1 MAHFSLDLP
10 FLHNS
15 LLFSYTPTPHLVAV
29 EPEGEKAV
37 RLFKREDGR
46 VFSDVRPFTPFLLLT
61 EKDLLQDWRGDCQV
75 EPLSGSGFYR
85 YLVFVPTFPAQGRLK
100 DHLQRKTGKTP
111 NASDAPYL
119 SFNDPIH
126 QYLLLS
132 GQTLFQKVVLGDLKR
147 LQFDIET
154 YCAEGYEFS
163 NARRASDRII
173 VIALADS
180 SGWEQVISGREL
192 SEEEML
198 AEFVRMVQE
207 RDPDVIEGHN
217 LFRFDLEY
225 LETRARRLGVKL
237 ALGRDG
243 SLLRGRPSRL
253 QVAERSITYRRYDI
267 FGRHIIDTWLLAQF
281 YDIAT
286 RDLESYSLKDI
297 ARQFGLAADDRTYLP
312 PEKISWSFDHEP
324 ETLLDYALDD
334 VRETRALSDFLSPA
348 YFVQAQ
354 IFPYSYQNV
363 VLRGNATKID
373 SLFLR
378 AYLHERHA
386 IPRPGVAKEVAG
398 GYTDVLF
405 QGVAQP
411 VLHVDVASLY
421 PSIMLAYGCFPQSDE
436 LGIFPTLLKDL
447 RDFRLKAKEMLKQ
460 AQNDEERHYLQAL
473 QATFKILINSFYG
486 YLGFERGH
494 FNDFDQA
501 NHVTATGREVVK
513 GLVEWLKQAGCLVVE
528 IDTDG
533 IYFVPPLDV
542 HTPEAEEHFLQ
553 RLSASLPQ
561 GIMLEL
567 AGRYRAM
574 LSYKMK
580 NYALLDEKGRLVVKG
595 SGLKSR
601 GLELFQ
607 RSWMEE
613 MFVLLL
619 TGEREKIPSL
629 YQKYLEDFDRHR
641 VPVTWFM
648 KTETLQDSLDVYRD
662 KVRSKKRNPAAAYE
676 LALRSERPYQPGDQV
691 SYYVTGTSAK
701 VKVHENCK
709 LASQWEPTHP
719 DENTAYYKA
728 KLKELYN
735 KFRPFIEEAAASPYL
750 QKVG

>member
-1 MAHFSLDLP
+1 MANLSLDLP
-10 FLHNS
+10 FLHNP
-15 LLFSYTPTPHLVAV
+15 LLFGYTPTPHLVAV
-29 EPEGEKAV
+29 EREGEKAV
-37 RLFKREDGR
+37 RLFKRENGKICSE
-46 VFSDVRPFTPFLLLT
+46 VCAFTPFLLVA
-61 EKDLLQDWRGDCQV
+61 EKDLLKGWRENCQV
-75 EPLSGSGFYR
+75 EPLSGEGFYR
-85 YLVFVPTFPAQGRLK
+85 YRVFVPTFSAQERLK
-100 DHLQRKTGKTP
+100 DHLQKKTKKTP
-111 NASDAPYL
+111 NAPDAPYL
-119 SFNDPIH
+119 LFNDPIY

-132 GQTLFQKVVLGDLKR
+132 GQTLFHKLALGDLNR

-154 YCAEGYEFS
+154 YCAEGYQFS

-180 SGWEQVISGREL
+180 SGWEQVISGHEL
-192 SEEEML
+192 SEAEML
-198 AEFVRMVQE
+198 AEFVRVVQE

-217 LFRFDLEY
+217 VFRFDLEY
-225 LETRARRLGVKL
+225 LETRAKRLGVEL
-237 ALGRDG
+237 ALGRNGG
-243 SLLRGRPSRL
+243 SLRGYPSRL

-286 RDLESYSLKDI
+286 RELESYRLKDI

-378 AYLHERHA
+378 AYLHERQA
-386 IPRPGVAKEVAG
+386 IPRPGAAKEVAG
-398 GYTDVLF
+398 GYTDVFF

-411 VLHVDVASLY
+411 ILHVDVASLY
-421 PSIMLAYGCFPQSDE
+421 PSIMLTYSCFPQSDE
-436 LGIFPTLLKDL
+436 LDILPALLKDL
-447 RDFRLKAKEMLKQ
+447 RDFRLKAKELLRQ
-460 AQNDEERHYLQAL
+460 AENNERRYYLQAL

-486 YLGFERGH
+486 YLGFGRGH

-501 NHVTATGREVVK
+501 NRVTAMGREIVK
-513 GLVEWLKQAGCLVVE
+513 GIVEWLKQAGCLVVE

-533 IYFVPPLDV
+533 IYFVPPSDTCTL
-542 HTPEAEEHFLQ
+542 EAEEEFLQ
-553 RLSASLPQ
+553 RLSTTLPQ
-561 GIMLEL
+561 GITLEL

-580 NYALLDEKGRLVVKG
+580 NYALLDEKGRLVIKG

-607 RSWMEE
+607 RIWMEK

-619 TGEREKIPSL
+619 TGEKAKIPHL
-629 YQKYLEDFDRHR
+629 YQEYLANFDQRQ
-641 VPVTWFM
+641 VSVTWFM
-648 KTETLQDSLDVYRD
+648 KTETLQDSLEGYRD
-662 KVRSKKRNPAAAYE
+662 KVRGKKRNPAAAYE
-676 LALRSERPYQPGDQV
+676 LALRSERLYQPGDQV
-691 SYYVTGTSAK
+691 SYYVTGTNAK

-709 LASQWEPTHP
+709 LASQWDPTHP
-719 DENTAYYKA
+719 DENTAYYQT
-728 KLKELYN
+728 KLRELYN
-735 KFRPFIEEAAASPYL
+735 KFRPFIDEAVAPS
-750 QKVG
+750 